1 VDDPRG
7 RAGSLLLLRRVRAV
21 TRFLSLLAVP
31 ILRLASSVVGLVSV
45 LVDGRIASLVAQVEQ
60 LEHERRGQLVEL
72 RAVEQEAIDL
82 RRRLRIAIDDRDR
95 FLGAWRRCRDGEA
108 VGDPGEPVPLDW
120 RSPFEEPAP

>member
-1 VDDPRG
+1 M
-7 RAGSLLLLRRVRAV
+7 LLLRRVRAV